1 MMLKLRL
8 IGLTLLAFSAATAV
22 HAEEKRYVS
31 DELNTWVRSGPGD
44 NYRLVGTVNAG
55 EEVTL
60 LQTNAETN
68 YGQVRDSSG
77 RTSWI
82 PMKEL
87 STVPSLR
94 TRVPDLENQVKTLT
108 DKLNNIDGTWNQ
120 RTAEMQQKV
129 AQSDGVINGLKEENQ
144 KLKNELIVAQKKVN
158 AANLQLDDKQRTIIM
173 QWFILTYHS
182 GKEKTGELGVKS
194 YLVGGA
200 VRDALLGLPVKDKD
214 WVVVGATPE
223 EMLDAGY
230 QQVGRDFPVFL
241 HPKSREEY
249 ALARTERKSGSG
261 YTGFTCYAAPDV
273 TLEQDLLRRDLTI
286 NALAQDE
293 NGHII
298 DAYGGQDDLRDRLL
312 RHVSPA
318 FSEDPLRVL
327 RVARF
332 AARYAHLSFR
342 IADETMA
349 LMTAMTEA
357 GELEHLTPE
366 RVWKETENALTTR
379 NPQVFFQ
386 VLRDCGAL
394 KVLFP
399 EIDALFGVP
408 APAKWHPEIDTGVHT
423 LMTLSMAA
431 MLSPEVDVRFSTLC
445 HDLGKGLTP
454 KEFWPRHHG
463 HGPAGVKLVD
473 GLCQRLRV
481 PNDIRD
487 LAKLVAEF
495 HDLIHT
501 FPILKPATIVKLF
514 DNIDAWRKPQRVEQ
528 IALTSEADVR
538 GRTGFEA
545 SDYPQG
551 RLLRE
556 AWEVAKA
563 VPTKDVVEAGFK
575 GPEIRE
581 ELTKRRIDAVTAW
594 KEKRCPQPKE

>member
-1 MMLKLRL
+1 M
-8 IGLTLLAFSAATAV
+8 
-22 HAEEKRYVS
+22 
-31 DELNTWVRSGPGD
+31 
-44 NYRLVGTVNAG
+44 
-55 EEVTL
+55 
-60 LQTNAETN
+60 
-68 YGQVRDSSG
+68 
-77 RTSWI
+77 
-82 PMKEL
+82 
-87 STVPSLR
+87 
-94 TRVPDLENQVKTLT
+94 
-108 DKLNNIDGTWNQ
+108 
-120 RTAEMQQKV
+120 
-129 AQSDGVINGLKEENQ
+129 
-144 KLKNELIVAQKKVN
+144 
-158 AANLQLDDKQRTIIM
+158 
-173 QWFILTYHS
+173 
-182 GKEKTGELGVKS
+182 KS

-200 VRDALLGLPVKDKD
+200 VRDSLLGLPVKDRD

-223 EMLDAGY
+223 EMLNAGY

-241 HPKSREEY
+241 HPQSREEY

-261 YTGFTCYAAPDV
+261 YTGFIVHAAPDV
-273 TLEQDLLRRDLTI
+273 SLEQDLLRRDLTV

-298 DAYGGQDDLRDRLL
+298 DPFNGQHDLRNRIL

-342 IADETMA
+342 IADETMS
-349 LMTAMTEA
+349 LMRTMTDA
-357 GELEHLTPE
+357 SELAHLTTE
-366 RVWKETENALTTR
+366 RVWKETENALHAR
-379 NPQVFFQ
+379 NPQVYFQ

-423 LMTLSMAA
+423 LMTLTMAA
-431 MLSPEVDVRFSTLC
+431 MLSPEVDVRFATLC
-445 HDLGKGLTP
+445 HDLGKALTP
-454 KEFWPRHHG
+454 KELWPRHHG
-463 HGPAGVKLVD
+463 HGPAGVKLVA

-481 PNDIRD
+481 PNEIRD

-501 FPILKPATIVKLF
+501 FPILQPKTIVKLF
-514 DNIDAWRKPQRVEQ
+514 DSIDAWRKPQRVEQ

-545 SDYPQG
+545 CDYPQG

-556 AWEVAKA
+556 AWEVARA
-563 VPTKDVVEAGFK
+563 VPTKAVIEAGFK
-575 GPEIRE
+575 GAEVRE
-581 ELTKRRIDAVTAW
+581 ELTRRRIAALAQW
-594 KEKRCPQPKE
+594 KAHRCPQPAD